1 MTIAELMDM
10 CIEPSLCKVV
20 IYSVD
25 KDGEVWSGMGDDI
38 LDEYGDLEFDSFDV
52 PTDACMTFNI

>member
-10 CIEPSLCKVV
+10 CIEPSFCKVT

-25 KDGEVWSGMGDDI
+25 KDGEVWCGMGDDI
-38 LDEYGDLEFDSFDV
+38 PEEFGDLEFDSFDV
-52 PTDACMTFNI
+52 PTDGAMTFNI

>member
-10 CIEPSLCKVV
+10 CIEPSLCKVE

-25 KDGEVWSGMGDDI
+25 KNGEVWSGFGDDI
-38 LDEYGDLEFDSFDV
+38 PDEYGELEFDSFDV
-52 PTDACMTFNI
+52 PNDGCMTFNI